1 MLDMKFIREHADE
14 VKQNLINRHN
24 AFDLDKVLELDKQ
37 RRALLTE
44 TEKLKSEKNAVSRE
58 IPAAKKAGKDVQPI
72 IKAMKEV
79 GKKIDA
85 IDTQLKDIDT
95 NLHDLLLRIPN
106 MCDKSVPLG
115 KDDSEN
121 PEVRR

>member
-44 TEKLKSEKNAVSRE
+44 TEKLKSEKE
-58 IPAAKKAGKDVQPI
+58 CGFP
-72 IKAMKEV
+72 
-79 GKKIDA
+79 
-85 IDTQLKDIDT
+85 
-95 NLHDLLLRIPN
+95 
-106 MCDKSVPLG
+106 
-115 KDDSEN
+115 
-121 PEVRR
+121 